1 MKTQLSSGTASVVV
15 DTEGPVTMIG
25 EKINPTGRTRLAAA
39 LADGDYGYMVEMA
52 VAQVEAGADV
62 LDINVGV
69 PGIDEVTAMHEVV
82 TAVAE
87 AVDVPLCI
95 DSPNAESVI
104 AGVQAC
110 GGRPLV
116 NSVNGE
122 EASLERILP
131 IVKEYD
137 TAVIALTLDEG
148 GIPPTPEGRLAI
160 AGKIIER
167 VDAFGIP
174 LESIIVDPL
183 VMTVG
188 ADSNASRVTLDAI
201 AMVTAEFGVNVSL
214 GASNVSFGLPDR
226 HTLNQ
231 AFLALAVAAGA
242 SCVMTDAARAAPT
255 VRAVDLLRGRDL
267 NSMRYIAH
275 YRKHAQKDA

>member
-1 MKTQLSSGTASVVV
+1 VVI
-15 DTEGPVTMIG
+15 DTDGPVTMIG

-39 LADGDYGYMVEMA
+39 LTDGDYGYAVELA

-69 PGIDEVTAMHEVV
+69 PGIDEVTTMRDVVAAVTEV
-82 TAVAE
+82 
-87 AVDVPLCI
+87 VDVPLCI
-95 DSPNAESVI
+95 DSPNPESVI

-122 EASLERILP
+122 EASMERILP
-131 IVKEYD
+131 VVKEYD
-137 TAVIALTLDEG
+137 AAVIALTLDEG

-167 VDAFGIP
+167 ADSLAIP

-188 ADSNASRVTLDAI
+188 ADSNASRVTLDSI
-201 AMVTAEFGVNVSL
+201 ALVTAEFGVNVNL

-231 AFLALAVAAGA
+231 AFLALAAAAGA
-242 SCVMTDAARAAPT
+242 SCVMTDAAKLAPT
-255 VRAVDLLRGRDL
+255 IRAVDLLRGRDP
-267 NSMRYIAH
+267 NSMRYITY
-275 YRKHAQKDA
+275 YRKHTQKDA